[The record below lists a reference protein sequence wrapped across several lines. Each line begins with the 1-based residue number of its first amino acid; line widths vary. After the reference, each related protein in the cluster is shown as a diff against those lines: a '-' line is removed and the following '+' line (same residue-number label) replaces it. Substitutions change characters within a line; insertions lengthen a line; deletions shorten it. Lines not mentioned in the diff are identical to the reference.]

1 MKKSFLDQQL
11 RNSNCKGSLTGSQW
25 YNQQASR
32 AVNQA
37 IGRVIRHRF
46 DYGAILLLDT
56 RLVSMSM
63 VLYILYIVY
72 RHTYNICVY
81 ILYIY
86 QGSPVPVPEVSSPGG
101 SPPSWWF
108 TRSSPASSDLSTA
121 SSPLSRQSC
130 ADVRRSLQSTASLF
144 LVLHHLRRLVCPCTR
159 TV

>member
-1 MKKSFLDQQL
+1 MDFVDKNGRAVVITGIPYAPAKDAKIVMKKSFLDQQL
-11 RNSNCKGSLTGSQW
+11 RNSNCKSSLTGSQW

-86 QGSPVPVPEVSSPGG
+86 IKV
-101 SPPSWWF
+101 
-108 TRSSPASSDLSTA
+108 
-121 SSPLSRQSC
+121 RQSQC
-130 ADVRRSLQSTASLF
+130 QR
-144 LVLHHLRRLVCPCTR
+144 
-159 TV
+159 